1 MTGPDIVRAPDRLR
15 PAYRF
20 YRWAWTG
27 LDLLYPPH
35 CGGCGTA
42 GARWCVSCQAN
53 TLSVS
58 PPVCERCGQRLANG
72 RLCQECLVSPPA
84 YLALRSWAVFEGPL
98 RQALHRL
105 KYAGDMALGEILAR
119 PLIKLFMETNWPVNL
134 VTPVPM
140 GIVRRAE
147 RGYNQ
152 AALLAWPL
160 ALSCNLAYRPK
171 ALSKIRETRSQVGL
185 NRDERRNNVLG
196 AFRADPDLVLHRTV
210 LIVDD
215 VTTSGATM
223 QTCAGALLAAGAEQV
238 YGLTLARAFH
248 IPEPKQSLG

>member
-35 CGGCGTA
+35 CGGCDAPGT
-42 GARWCVSCQAN
+42 RWCASCRASIRPV
-53 TLSVS
+53 LSPVCKCCGTSLVKGWLCQDCLAS
-58 PPVCERCGQRLANG
+58 PPSYV
-72 RLCQECLVSPPA
+72 
-84 YLALRSWAVFEGPL
+84 ALRSWAFFEGSL
-98 RQALHRL
+98 RQAMHRL

-119 PLIKLFMETNWPVNL
+119 PLIQLFKESNWPVDL

-140 GIVRRAE
+140 GVVRRAE

-160 ALSCNLAYRPK
+160 ALSCDLDYRSK

-185 NRDERRNNVLG
+185 NIVERRINVSG
-196 AFRADPDLVLHRTV
+196 AYRADSKIVYNKTI

-223 QTCAGALLAAGAEQV
+223 QTCAEALLAAGADQV
-238 YGLTLARAFH
+238 YGLTLARTGH
-248 IPEPKQSLG
+248 LSEHT